1 MQGLFSYSRHHNPN
15 VYQLARG
22 LAALEGTEAAICT
35 SSGMA
40 AISSVLMQLLSAGDH
55 LVASSKLYGGTY
67 CFLKNFAPRFNIQVT
82 LVDIGNLKEV
92 EGALSIGKTKILYFE
107 TLSNPSLT
115 MADIPSLCSIAK
127 KASVKTIVDNTF
139 TPLVCSPAKWG
150 VDIVIHSLTKFINGT
165 SDIVAGAICG
175 PKALIDQ
182 LTDPHSG
189 NLIVLGGTM
198 DANVAWEIQARLPH
212 LGLRMKEQSSRAL
225 VFARRL
231 HSLGIPVL
239 YPGLS
244 SHPGHEVFSRLKN
257 SAYGYG
263 GMLGV
268 DLGSKEKANHFM
280 ECCQNESRFGI
291 LGVSLGYHETLLC
304 RPAGTVADGLS
315 PEEQQKAGI
324 SVSLV
329 RVSVGITGSVEQRWA
344 QLFETLVSLRLVKE
358 GSHWEE

>member
-1 MQGLFSYSRHHNPN
+1 MCT
-15 VYQLARG
+15 VVAR
-22 LAALEGTEAAICT
+22 
-35 SSGMA
+35 
-40 AISSVLMQLLSAGDH
+40 
-55 LVASSKLYGGTY
+55 
-67 CFLKNFAPRFNIQVT
+67 QVT
-82 LVDIGNLKEV
+82 FVDIGDLEEV

-115 MADIPSLCSIAK
+115 IADIPSLCSIAK
-127 KASVKTIVDNTF
+127 KANVKTIVDNTF
-139 TPLVCSPAKWG
+139 TPLICSPAKWG
-150 VDIVIHSLTKFINGT
+150 VDIVIHSLTKFINGA

-189 NLIVLGGTM
+189 SLIVLGGTM

-231 HSLGIPVL
+231 NSLGLPVL

-244 SHPGHEVFSRLKN
+244 SHPGHEVLTRLKN

-263 GMLGV
+263 GMLGI
-268 DLGSKEKANHFM
+268 DLGSKEKANRFM

-304 RPAGTVADGLS
+304 RPAVGVADGLS

-344 QLFETLVSLRLVKE
+344 QLFETLVSLRIVKE